1 MATKTDAIKCPS
13 CGAPVSLADGRTEGF
28 CGYCGA
34 RVVAEK
40 TNEHVVRHIDEAEVK
55 HAETEAAVR
64 LKELE
69 MEQQRR
75 ELEERRR
82 PVQSMITGVLVVA
95 MLACFGISY
104 GSIFSGGGSLSGLF
118 MVGLVIGI
126 VLMVRSSNND
136 FNNKKD
142 GD

>member
-1 MATKTDAIKCPS
+1 MGEKVATKTDAIKCPS
-13 CGAPVSLADGRTEGF
+13 CGAPVSLAGGRTEDF

-82 PVQSMITGVLVVA
+82 PVQSMINGILVVA
-95 MLACFGISY
+95 MLACFGLGMS
-104 GSIFSGGGSLSGLF
+104 GASIGLI
-118 MVGLVIGI
+118 GAGVILAW
-126 VLMVRSSNND
+126 VLLFRVAMSSD
-136 FNNKKD
+136 FNKK
-142 GD
+142 GGE